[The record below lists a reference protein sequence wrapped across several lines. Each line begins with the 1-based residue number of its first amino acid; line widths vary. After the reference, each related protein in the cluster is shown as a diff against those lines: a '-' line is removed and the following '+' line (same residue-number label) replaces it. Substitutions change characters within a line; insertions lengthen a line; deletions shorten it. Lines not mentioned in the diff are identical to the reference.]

1 MQNLSNLLDYERE
14 VKIRMRDTLKRQ
26 NYKQATAARVLS
38 VSPSTLNRILDPEG
52 ATKLTLEFLASFAAN
67 FCGSDITS
75 LLAGETVR
83 DLDTAAIFMGL
94 PEDIQRSIYE
104 RAVSEAEDFRRLL
117 KR

>member
-1 MQNLSNLLDYERE
+1 MQRIGNLFNYEKA
-14 VKIRMRDTLKRQ
+14 VKTRMRDTLKRQ
-26 NYKQATAARVLS
+26 NCKQAAAARVLC

-52 ATKLTLEFLASFAAN
+52 ATKLTLEFLARFAAC
-67 FCGSDITS
+67 FCGNDIVT

-117 KR
+117 KQ